1 MELQFT
7 KKLWEIPNCKEK
19 FHTDVFLAYTWSLH
33 NSHRKSFIIVINPFA
48 FLHKVIRDQGVIKYL
63 KDIWTVDKVC
73 IHKKLSYFNFDN
85 HIFSILKNRILDTE
99 MILINDRVLP
109 EAIGEART
117 GNIKMGNLQ
126 ISTLWLFSFIALK
139 NRFEK
144 IQCLQQFKLISPVS
158 KQHVL

>member
-1 MELQFT
+1 M
-7 KKLWEIPNCKEK
+7 
-19 FHTDVFLAYTWSLH
+19 H

-48 FLHKVIRDQGVIKYL
+48 FLHKVIRDQDVIKYL

-126 ISTLWLFSFIALK
+126 ISTL
-139 NRFEK
+139 
-144 IQCLQQFKLISPVS
+144 
-158 KQHVL
+158 